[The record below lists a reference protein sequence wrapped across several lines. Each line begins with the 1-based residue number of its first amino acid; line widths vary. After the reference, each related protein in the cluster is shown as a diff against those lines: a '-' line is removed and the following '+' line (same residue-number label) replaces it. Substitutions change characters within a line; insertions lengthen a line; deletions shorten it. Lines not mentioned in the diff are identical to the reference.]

1 LLRSVGPWCASVLL
15 LLISAPAAPDARAA
29 EGLPARL
36 AAALEARGLRG
47 AEVAA
52 LVVDAG
58 SGALIFEREPDRAL
72 VPASNMK
79 ILTALAAAAEFGPT
93 YRFATEVYAGAPP
106 DAAGVVPWL
115 AVRGEGDPTLTS
127 EQWWRLAADLRR
139 LGVRSVAGEV
149 WLDGSAF
156 DGETWHPAWG
166 GRSARA
172 YHAPVA
178 ALSANYG
185 AYAVHVEPA
194 APGEPARV
202 RVDPAVPYLR
212 LLSQARTGAPGSASS
227 LAVDRR
233 AGEGLEPFERV
244 VVTGSLPAGAQPEIF
259 WRSVLDPLAYAG
271 SVLALQLAANEIAV
285 AGPPRPGRVPEG
297 AVLLHRFEGKDM
309 GEVVRLLG
317 KYSSNVIAESLV
329 KAMGARAS
337 GGPGSW
343 PSGTEALRQR
353 LAGLGLALDGA
364 RIVDGSG
371 LARGNRVSP
380 RLLVQAL
387 LASHRSFQWG
397 PELVAALPIA
407 GGDGT
412 LAKRAAGASG
422 AVRAK
427 TGLLDGVTSLSGLAE
442 LADGRL
448 ACFSI
453 LVNGFRQ
460 GAPAA
465 QKAVDGFVE
474 ALVR

>member
-1 LLRSVGPWCASVLL
+1 
-15 LLISAPAAPDARAA
+15 
-29 EGLPARL
+29 
-36 AAALEARGLRG
+36 
-47 AEVAA
+47 
-52 LVVDAG
+52 
-58 SGALIFEREPDRAL
+58 
-72 VPASNMK
+72 
-79 ILTALAAAAEFGPT
+79 
-93 YRFATEVYAGAPP
+93 
-106 DAAGVVPWL
+106 VPWL

-156 DGETWHPAWG
+156 DAETWHPAWG

-194 APGEPARV
+194 AAGQPARV

-212 LLSQARTGAPGSASS
+212 LLAQARTGPPGSPSS

-233 AGEGLEPFERV
+233 PGDGLEPFERV
-244 VVTGSLPAGAQPEIF
+244 VVTGSIAAGAEPEIF

-271 SVLALQLAANEIAV
+271 SVLALQLAANEIAL
-285 AGPPRPGRVPEG
+285 AAPPRAGRVPG
-297 AVLLHRFEGKDM
+297 GGVLLHRFEGKDM

-343 PSGTEALRQR
+343 RSGTEALRQR
-353 LAGLGLALDGA
+353 LSGLGLALDGA

-380 RLLVQAL
+380 RLLVDAL
-387 LASHRSFQWG
+387 RASHRSFQWG

-407 GGDGT
+407 GADGT
-412 LAKRAAGASG
+412 LARRAAGASG

-448 ACFSI
+448 VCFSI

-460 GAPAA
+460 GTPAA
-465 QKAVDGFVE
+465 QQAVDGFVE